1 LLGLFFLDVF
11 KAGVCF
17 FWRKCVPDKRYLM
30 QFKAATGFKVVL
42 EFSGEEELNQN
53 IERVKE
59 ADLTWERLQGFNL
72 NFDQADLF
80 MDMRSP
86 ECIEQFDL
94 EDWL

>member
-1 LLGLFFLDVF
+1 M
-11 KAGVCF
+11 A
-17 FWRKCVPDKRYLM
+17 DKRYLLK
-30 QFKAATGFKVVL
+30 FKAATGFNVVL
-42 EFSGEEELNQN
+42 EFGGEKELNQN

-59 ADLTWERLQGFNL
+59 ADLTWEKLLDFNL

-80 MDMRSP
+80 MDMRSS

>member
-1 LLGLFFLDVF
+1 V
-11 KAGVCF
+11 A
-17 FWRKCVPDKRYLM
+17 DKRYLL

-42 EFSGEEELNQN
+42 EFGGEDELNHN
-53 IERVKE
+53 IERIKE
-59 ADLTWERLQGFNL
+59 ADLTWEKLADFNL

>member
-1 LLGLFFLDVF
+1 M
-11 KAGVCF
+11 A
-17 FWRKCVPDKRYLM
+17 DKRYLL

-42 EFSGEEELNQN
+42 EFGGEEELNQN

-59 ADLTWERLQGFNL
+59 ADLTWERRSSFNL

-86 ECIEQFDL
+86 ECIAQFDL

>member
-1 LLGLFFLDVF
+1 MAEKRFLL
-11 KAGVCF
+11 
-17 FWRKCVPDKRYLM
+17 
-30 QFKAATGFKVVL
+30 QFVAATGFKVVL
-42 EFSGEEELNQN
+42 EFGGEDSLSEN
-53 IERVKE
+53 IERVEGAGLK
-59 ADLTWERLQGFNL
+59 WERLSDFNL

>member
-1 LLGLFFLDVF
+1 M
-11 KAGVCF
+11 A
-17 FWRKCVPDKRYLM
+17 DKRYLL
-30 QFKAATGFKVVL
+30 QFKAVTGFKVVL
-42 EFSGEEELNQN
+42 EFGGEKELNQN

-59 ADLTWERLQGFNL
+59 ANLTWEKLLDFNL

-80 MDMRSP
+80 MDMRSS

>member
-1 LLGLFFLDVF
+1 M
-11 KAGVCF
+11 AE
-17 FWRKCVPDKRYLM
+17 KRYLL

-42 EFSGEEELNQN
+42 EFGGEEELNQN

-59 ADLTWERLQGFNL
+59 ADLTWERLSDFNL

-86 ECIEQFDL
+86 ECIAQFDL